1 MKLDLY
7 LKPDTQLRW
16 IIKYKVGEHSK
27 KSRRKHN
34 EIPLEEKKF
43 FELDVKH
50 TKKDWLKLIKMDL
63 NALK

>member
-50 TKKDWLKLIKMDL
+50 TKKD
-63 NALK
+63 